1 MRLECGQQEGR
12 VGRVRVREATR
23 DWIAWGLEARE
34 TNPHLFYGMY
44 VTLAD
49 Q

>member
-1 MRLECGQQEGR
+1 MKTFETKEQKTLQ
-12 VGRVRVREATR
+12 VKKAEATR
-23 DWIAWGLEARE
+23 DWIAWGPEARE
-34 TNPHLFYGMY
+34 TNPHLFHGMY